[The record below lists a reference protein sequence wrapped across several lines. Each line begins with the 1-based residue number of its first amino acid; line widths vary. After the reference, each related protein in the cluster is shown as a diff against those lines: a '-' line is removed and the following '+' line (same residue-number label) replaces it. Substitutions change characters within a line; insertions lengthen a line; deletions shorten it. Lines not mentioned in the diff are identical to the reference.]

1 MFLEKTIKRNKI
13 LIDKAIEF
21 HRDKKILPDSY
32 VIDLDTLL
40 DNAKKMLDLAREKNI
55 KLLFMLKQLGRNPYI
70 AKKLVELGYE
80 GAVVVDF
87 NEARVMMDND
97 IPIGN
102 VGNLVQIP
110 EAMIDEIVGYAP
122 GVITVF
128 SLEKLKS
135 IDRSAKKF
143 DRVQNVI
150 LRVYSDNDTMYPGQE
165 AGINID
171 DIEDFIGQSKSLE
184 NIRIVGV
191 TSFPAFLFNSEEV
204 KIEKKENFN
213 TIFAAKRKLEEMGLS
228 IEHINLPSAT
238 CIENLKAN
246 FSGENLV
253 GEPGHGLS
261 GTTPMHAV
269 CDLEEKPC
277 VIYLSEISHNFKG
290 RAYAYGGGYYRR
302 SHVKNCLVFEDKK
315 GIKDQVLQMDNE
327 SIDYYFQLKNEH
339 KVGSPVIM
347 AFRFQIFVTR
357 SRVVL
362 LENLDKDCKIVG
374 VYDSLGKELI

>member
-1 MFLEKTIKRNKI
+1 MFLEKTVKRNKT
-13 LIDKAIEF
+13 LIDEAIRLHGEN
-21 HRDKKILPDSY
+21 RILPDTY
-32 VIDLDTLL
+32 VVDLDTLL
-40 DNAKKMLDLAREKNI
+40 DNAKKMLDLAKEKNI

-87 NEARVMMDND
+87 NEAKVMMDNK

-110 EAMIDEIVGYAP
+110 EAMVEEIVEYGV

-128 SLEKLKS
+128 SIDKLKT
-135 IDRSAKKF
+135 INRAAKKAGK
-143 DRVQNVI
+143 VQRVI

-165 AGINID
+165 AGISIENLKGFIEETRHLDNI
-171 DIEDFIGQSKSLE
+171 K
-184 NIRIVGV
+184 IVGI
-191 TSFPAFLFNSEEV
+191 TSFPAFLYDEEKG
-204 KIEKKENFN
+204 KIFKEKNYETIFTAKKELE
-213 TIFAAKRKLEEMGLS
+213 KLGLE

-238 CIENLKAN
+238 CIKNIEDN
-246 FSGENLV
+246 FRGENLV

-269 CDLEEKPC
+269 YDLEERPC

-290 RAYAYGGGYYRR
+290 KSYAYGGGYYRR
-302 SHVKNCLVFEDKK
+302 SHVKNCLVFENKK
-315 GIKDQVLQMDNE
+315 EIQDQVLKMDDE

-357 SRVVL
+357 SKLAL
-362 LENLDKDCKIVG
+362 LENLEGACKIVG
-374 VYDSLGKELI
+374 LYDSLGKELK